1 MWADE
6 SPRFRRLCWLPGF
19 LAGRK
24 RCSQDQ
30 GLLSSVFFRSS
41 TLLQAVVTTD
51 ELVQRLS
58 WIQVPTGSS
67 AVPRMRLWLPC
78 SSGYQQGLFLGCV
91 CVCVCVCSSLASNQS
106 WRSKIRVP
114 ARFVSG
120 VCVCV
125 CVCAVPWP
133 AIRPVPPALGTQHPN
148 H

>member
-91 CVCVCVCSSLASNQS
+91 CVCVCVQFPGQQSDPCPLHWEHSTLTTRATTQVLRAVCLICRCCRLAVHGHRTSLC
-106 WRSKIRVP
+106 P
-114 ARFVSG
+114 
-120 VCVCV
+120 
-125 CVCAVPWP
+125 
-133 AIRPVPPALGTQHPN
+133 
-148 H
+148 